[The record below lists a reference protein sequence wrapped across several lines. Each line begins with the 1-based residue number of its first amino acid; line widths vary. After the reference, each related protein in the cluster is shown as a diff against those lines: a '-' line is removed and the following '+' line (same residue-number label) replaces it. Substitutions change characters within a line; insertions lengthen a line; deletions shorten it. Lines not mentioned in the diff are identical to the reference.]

1 MALTKLVHGL
11 VVACI
16 STSVVAAL
24 IVFLL
29 FLEADSR
36 LLGSR
41 LGWLGLS
48 LAFLLFAGRLTMNLA
63 DLLGSGARL
72 IQLTVGGVAALLF
85 PLSVWGIARGVPDAE
100 TPLEEAEA

>member
-1 MALTKLVHGL
+1 MALTQLVHGL

-16 STSVVAAL
+16 STNIVAAL

-41 LGWLGLS
+41 LGW
-48 LAFLLFAGRLTMNLA
+48 R
-63 DLLGSGARL
+63 
-72 IQLTVGGVAALLF
+72 
-85 PLSVWGIARGVPDAE
+85 WG
-100 TPLEEAEA
+100 